1 MIDVDYFCI
10 IPTLR
15 LKNPVN
21 TGYFVSIIYEK
32 LGIKWNPY
40 NDNTCWVLERDG
52 ELELSIIYDNEA
64 CNKITIDILCKS

>member
-21 TGYFVSIIYEK
+21 TGYFVS
-32 LGIKWNPY
+32 
-40 NDNTCWVLERDG
+40 TLETYHNLTTSKTLYLRG
-52 ELELSIIYDNEA
+52 FQS
-64 CNKITIDILCKS
+64 S

>member
-21 TGYFVSIIYEK
+21 TGYFVSMIETYLDLPTAK
-32 LGIKWNPY
+32 
-40 NDNTCWVLERDG
+40 TQ
-52 ELELSIIYDNEA
+52 
-64 CNKITIDILCKS
+64 